1 MVESTQS
8 QDSNLGTRLQQDLK
22 NDLIAGLLVVIPLA
36 TTIWL
41 SSIVSKFVLTLVTS
55 VPKQLN
61 PFITLNPLLQDL
73 INLTLGLTVP
83 LLAIL
88 LIGLMARNFV
98 GRWLLEFGEGTLS
111 KIPVAGAVY
120 KTLKQLLETFLS
132 NKSNRFR
139 RVVLVEY
146 PREGLFSVGF
156 VTGDVGS
163 TLQAEDGIRDVERS
177 RGLGDVYKRQKLGT
191 VILVESTQSQDSN
204 LGTRLQQDLKND
216 LIAGLLVVIPL
227 ATTIWLSSIVS
238 KFVLTLVTSVPKQL
252 NPFITLNPLLQDL
265 INLTLGL
272 TVPLLAILLIG
283 LMARNFVGRWLLEF
297 GEGTLSKI
305 PVAGAV
311 YKTLKQLLETF
322 LSNKSN
328 RFRRVVL
335 VEYPREGLFSVGF
348 VTGDVGPSLQSEL
361 DEKLL
366 SVFIPT
372 APNPT
377 TGWYTLVPESSVKDL
392 AISVEDAFRTI
403 ISVGIVNPDEKD
415 SSSNPT
421 FSKLF
426 SQLRASTNTSST

>member
-1 MVESTQS
+1 MVQSTPKQE
-8 QDSNLGTRLQQDLK
+8 SNLSTRLQQDLK

-55 VPKQLN
+55 IPKQLN

-111 KIPVAGAVY
+111 KIPVAGSVY
-120 KTLKQLLETFLS
+120 KTLKQLLETFLRDNS
-132 NKSNRFR
+132 KRFR

-156 VTGDVGS
+156 VTGV
-163 TLQAEDGIRDVERS
+163 
-177 RGLGDVYKRQKLGT
+177 
-191 VILVESTQSQDSN
+191 
-204 LGTRLQQDLKND
+204 
-216 LIAGLLVVIPL
+216 
-227 ATTIWLSSIVS
+227 
-238 KFVLTLVTSVPKQL
+238 
-252 NPFITLNPLLQDL
+252 
-265 INLTLGL
+265 
-272 TVPLLAILLIG
+272 
-283 LMARNFVGRWLLEF
+283 
-297 GEGTLSKI
+297 
-305 PVAGAV
+305 
-311 YKTLKQLLETF
+311 
-322 LSNKSN
+322 
-328 RFRRVVL
+328 
-335 VEYPREGLFSVGF
+335 
-348 VTGDVGPSLQSEL
+348 VGPSLQPEP
-361 DEKLL
+361 EKTLL

-392 AISVEDAFRTI
+392 DISVEDAFRTI
-403 ISVGIVNPDEKD
+403 ISAGIVNPDEKN

-426 SQLRASTNTSST
+426 AQFRAASNSSSS

>member
-1 MVESTQS
+1 MVQSTPK
-8 QDSNLGTRLQQDLK
+8 QDSNLANRLQQDLK

-111 KIPVAGAVY
+111 KIPLAGSVY
-120 KTLKQLLETFLS
+120 KTLKQLLGTFLRDNS
-132 NKSNRFR
+132 KRFR

-156 VTGDVGS
+156 VTGV
-163 TLQAEDGIRDVERS
+163 
-177 RGLGDVYKRQKLGT
+177 
-191 VILVESTQSQDSN
+191 
-204 LGTRLQQDLKND
+204 
-216 LIAGLLVVIPL
+216 
-227 ATTIWLSSIVS
+227 
-238 KFVLTLVTSVPKQL
+238 
-252 NPFITLNPLLQDL
+252 
-265 INLTLGL
+265 
-272 TVPLLAILLIG
+272 
-283 LMARNFVGRWLLEF
+283 
-297 GEGTLSKI
+297 
-305 PVAGAV
+305 
-311 YKTLKQLLETF
+311 
-322 LSNKSN
+322 
-328 RFRRVVL
+328 
-335 VEYPREGLFSVGF
+335 
-348 VTGDVGPSLQSEL
+348 VGPSLQPEL
-361 DEKLL
+361 EQTLL

-392 AISVEDAFRTI
+392 DISVEDAFRTI
-403 ISVGIVNPDEKD
+403 ISAGIVNPDEKN
-415 SSSNPT
+415 SSTNPT

-426 SQLRASTNTSST
+426 SQFRAATNTSN

>member
-1 MVESTQS
+1 LVQSTS
-8 QDSNLGTRLQQDLK
+8 KQDSNLATRLQQDLK

-55 VPKQLN
+55 IPKQLN

-73 INLTLGLTVP
+73 INLSLGLTVP

-111 KIPVAGAVY
+111 KIPVAGSVY
-120 KTLKQLLETFLS
+120 KTLKQLLETFLRDNS
-132 NKSNRFR
+132 KRFR

-156 VTGDVGS
+156 VTGV
-163 TLQAEDGIRDVERS
+163 
-177 RGLGDVYKRQKLGT
+177 
-191 VILVESTQSQDSN
+191 
-204 LGTRLQQDLKND
+204 
-216 LIAGLLVVIPL
+216 
-227 ATTIWLSSIVS
+227 
-238 KFVLTLVTSVPKQL
+238 
-252 NPFITLNPLLQDL
+252 
-265 INLTLGL
+265 
-272 TVPLLAILLIG
+272 
-283 LMARNFVGRWLLEF
+283 
-297 GEGTLSKI
+297 
-305 PVAGAV
+305 
-311 YKTLKQLLETF
+311 
-322 LSNKSN
+322 
-328 RFRRVVL
+328 
-335 VEYPREGLFSVGF
+335 
-348 VTGDVGPSLQSEL
+348 VGPSLQPEL
-361 DEKLL
+361 EQTLL

-392 AISVEDAFRTI
+392 DISVEDAFRTI
-403 ISVGIVNPDEKD
+403 ISAGIVNPDEKN

-426 SQLRASTNTSST
+426 SQLRAATNTSN